1 MKNTTDDGAE
11 ELLLSVDNTNEDSLD
26 GLLDDMG
33 DALDDFFDQAA
44 AGPDAGDIPA
54 DAAPN
59 NGQWGMAEMEGTF
72 LAILRNNLKPV
83 TRYIKALESL
93 RHNPSLYEIIDLTVA
108 PMADM
113 AHRAELEEL
122 AGILGRLSDTCR
134 EAVRV
139 NGDRSLRKGLKREVL
154 DQYTALAERVEIGFR
169 GHRPAVRNLLRFYNR
184 VRREPDSLQDDI
196 RRIFA
201 VGIPSVS
208 WVSRTPASELISLS
222 GVSHQG
228 IMRIKTLS
236 RQNGRKVGFKNAGVN
251 LDLTRLSKLTDRL

>member
-1 MKNTTDDGAE
+1 MKNKTGDEADG
-11 ELLLSVDNTNEDSLD
+11 LLLPAEDSDGESLD
-26 GLLDDMG
+26 GLLDEMG

-44 AGPDAGDIPA
+44 AGVEPGADGATAPA
-54 DAAPN
+54 D
-59 NGQWGMAEMEGTF
+59 GQWGMEEMEGTF

-83 TRYIKALESL
+83 TRYIKALQAL
-93 RHNPSLYEIIDLTVA
+93 RHDPSLYEIINLTVG

-113 AHRAELEEL
+113 AHRAELDEL

-134 EAVRV
+134 EAVSV
-139 NGDRSLRKGLKREVL
+139 NGDRSQRRSLKKEVFE
-154 DQYTALAERVEIGFR
+154 QYQALSERVEIGFR

-228 IMRIKTLS
+228 IMRLKTLS
-236 RQNGRKVGFKNAGVN
+236 RQNGRKVGFKNAGVD
-251 LDLTRLSKLTDRL
+251 LDLSRLTKLTNKL